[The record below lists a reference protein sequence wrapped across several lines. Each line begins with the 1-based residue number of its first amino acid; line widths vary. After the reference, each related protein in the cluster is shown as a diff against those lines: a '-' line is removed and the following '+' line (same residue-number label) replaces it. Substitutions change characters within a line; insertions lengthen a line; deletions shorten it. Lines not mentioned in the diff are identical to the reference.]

1 MDIQLYFKMYFVDR
15 LAWVLSIKIVVTKA
29 SKKVQTFMTDSS
41 AAAKTQMAIVIGLQL
56 RVKMN

>member
-1 MDIQLYFKMYFVDR
+1 LDIQVYFKMYFVDR

-41 AAAKTQMAIVIGLQL
+41 AAANNQMAIVIGLQL